1 MVKGSNQGGNGT
13 SQVGNDKGV
22 IKHKGKGKNS
32 TQQGSNTVVSNNM
45 SSSAFST
52 PPPGGSVNHTFIRRG
67 SAPNLTTEKSLTI
80 YYVPSEARIQFTGK
94 KAQILQNLVPNDTK
108 EHQDLLK
115 QYLEGIKPKPDMIL
129 ITEYSAETNENSLAN
144 EYQMFS
150 FRCEKERRHDMTVFM
165 RKSMQYQLRLGNPF
179 ISPRDSGWAPCEYK
193 DAEFGNGRENTLNK
207 NKRVA
212 YRAIIQTLCNLLGYN
227 FDEHYTN
234 VLSRHYETL
243 ESVTAQLGSYFMLN
257 FNARNILFAHMPN
270 GTITD
275 KLMALLPH
283 FPNGAE
289 HLFDAILGDLNFS
302 KVGGYSKRIFELSA
316 PSGIYLSKIED
327 ADAKNKSLRLSNHTG
342 AVGQNVELLS
352 GEYPKQGNYQVGD
365 HKGGLY
371 KIAVTS
377 RLDYTNVSIETHID
391 QLIEY
396 NFDSTPTPSY
406 ETSAATHKFFVE
418 KVQTLLKELQSKRQS
433 GFQINTNDLANKC
446 VPGTPAIQLLGI
458 PGYLEAIYVEHVVQ
472 CLQKRQFPITTIP
485 PVKE

>member
-1 MVKGSNQGGNGT
+1 MVKGKQGGNGT
-13 SQVGNDKGV
+13 SQGGAKKV
-22 IKHKGKGKNS
+22 IKHCNGAKGRRKNA
-32 TQQGSNTVVSNNM
+32 TKQDSNTVVSNNM
-45 SSSAFST
+45 SSSAST

-80 YYVPSEARIQFTGK
+80 YYVPSEAGIQFTPK
-94 KAQILQNLVPNDTK
+94 KAQTLQNSVPKDTK
-108 EHQDLLK
+108 EHRDLLK
-115 QYLEGIKPKPDMIL
+115 QYLEGIKPKPDIIL

-179 ISPRDSGWAPCEYK
+179 ISGQDSRREPCAYK

-212 YRAIIQTLCNLLGYN
+212 YRAIIQTLCNLLDYN

-243 ESVTAQLGSYFMLN
+243 RSVTKQLGSYFMLN

-270 GTITD
+270 GDIQN
-275 KLMALLPH
+275 KLIALLPH

-302 KVGGYSKRIFELSA
+302 KVGGYSKTIVELSA

-327 ADAKNKSLRLSNHTG
+327 ADAKNKSFRLSNHTG
-342 AVGQNVELLS
+342 AVGQNVEPFS
-352 GEYPKQGNYQVGD
+352 GTYPKQGDYQLGD

-377 RLDYTNVSIETHID
+377 RLDYTHCSIETHIE

-396 NFDSTPTPSY
+396 NFCSTSTSSY

-418 KVQTLLKELQSKRQS
+418 KVQTLLEALKSKCQS

-446 VPGTPAIQLLGI
+446 VQDTSAIQLLGI
-458 PGYLEAIYVEHVVQ
+458 SGCLEAKYIEHVVQ
-472 CLQKRQFPITTIP
+472 CLQKREFPITTSH
-485 PVKE
+485 